1 MRDSIEVDALPPVA
15 ICNTN
20 SIKLLPTCAG

>member
-1 MRDSIEVDALPPVA
+1 MDLKNNIY
-15 ICNTN
+15 NTN

>member
-1 MRDSIEVDALPPVA
+1 MGIYY
-15 ICNTN
+15 TN